1 MSFLTRRP
9 SRRAESSVHR
19 VHDGSR
25 GQPISD
31 DTRGVSITVHCT
43 FWPHLHIILKTR
55 EGHCMSSVKER
66 FLVDEAG
73 NRVAVVVSLEDYR
86 QLLAD
91 VEELHAIRAYDAA
104 KASEETPIPFVQAV
118 AELERQ
124 PE

>member
-1 MSFLTRRP
+1 
-9 SRRAESSVHR
+9 
-19 VHDGSR
+19 
-25 GQPISD
+25 
-31 DTRGVSITVHCT
+31 
-43 FWPHLHIILKTR
+43 
-55 EGHCMSSVKER
+55 MSSVKER

-91 VEELHAIRAYDAA
+91 VEELDAIRAYDAA
-104 KASEETPIPFVQAV
+104 KTSEETPIPFVQAV

>member
-1 MSFLTRRP
+1 
-9 SRRAESSVHR
+9 
-19 VHDGSR
+19 
-25 GQPISD
+25 
-31 DTRGVSITVHCT
+31 
-43 FWPHLHIILKTR
+43 
-55 EGHCMSSVKER
+55 MSSVKER

-86 QLLAD
+86 QLVAD
-91 VEELHAIRAYDAA
+91 VEELDAIRAYDAA